1 MSWDPDAPAAVEPT
15 STTSRTSRRRSR
27 KAGLSIAAGFLL
39 ADTLETVAA
48 RFPKSKFAITDY
60 CARAR
65 RLHHRQRLKKN
76 HPNVMGLD
84 FAANESG
91 CLVGYLAAEMAKK
104 QGGKQVIGAVG
115 GLHIP
120 PVDIW
125 IAGYQYCAKLFNPQI
140 KVLTGYSRRLR
151 QVDLCKTVAENQIA
165 QGAQVLFQVAGGCGL
180 GTLTAAAQ
188 AGIWGIGVDKDQYND
203 AKRVLTSG
211 VKRVDLGVLN
221 VIKATKDGK
230 FKGDTDLQFTLANG
244 GMSVGKI
251 NPAVPQA
258 LDRQDERPQAA
269 HHLGRGQGPD
279 RALQRRRARAPA
291 RPHLHRIPAVEATT
305 VLEMRGITKRFP
317 GVVANDHV
325 DFDLR
330 AGEVHAL
337 LGENG
342 AGKST
347 LMNILYGLYRP
358 TRGRSSSGASGS
370 VSARP
375 KDAIA
380 AGIGMVHQHF
390 MLIPVMTVAENIVLA
405 NEPTK
410 AGRCST
416 STRAASACAS
426 CRRRSASQST
436 PTPGSRTSASASSSG
451 SRS

>member
-1 MSWDPDAPAAVEPT
+1 MRNAVRGVVLLLVGAALVVGASACGGGSSKSSSSTQT
-15 STTSRTSRRRSR
+15 STGSSSSMLVALVSDIGKFNDRSFNQSQLEGLNRAKSELGIQTLPLQSNATSDYVPNFTQAVRRN
-27 KAGLSIAAGFLL
+27 AGLSIAAGFLL

-48 RFPKSKFAITDY
+48 RFPDSKFAITDY
-60 CARAR
+60 CAKGAPTCITGSV
-65 RLHHRQRLKKN
+65 LKKN

-140 KVLTGYSRRLR
+140 KVLTGYSGDF
-151 QVDLCKTVAENQIA
+151 VKSDLCKTVAENQIA

-230 FKGDTDLQFTLANG
+230 FKGNTDLQFTLANG
-244 GMSVGKI
+244 GMSVGRI

-258 LDRQDERPQAA
+258 FIDKMNTLK
-269 HHLGRGQGPD
+269 
-279 RALQRRRARAPA
+279 QRIISGDVTVP
-291 RPHLHRIPAVEATT
+291 TT
-305 VLEMRGITKRFP
+305 L
-317 GVVANDHV
+317 
-325 DFDLR
+325 
-330 AGEVHAL
+330 
-337 LGENG
+337 
-342 AGKST
+342 
-347 LMNILYGLYRP
+347 
-358 TRGRSSSGASGS
+358 
-370 VSARP
+370 
-375 KDAIA
+375 
-380 AGIGMVHQHF
+380 
-390 MLIPVMTVAENIVLA
+390 
-405 NEPTK
+405 
-410 AGRCST
+410 
-416 STRAASACAS
+416 
-426 CRRRSASQST
+426 
-436 PTPGSRTSASASSSG
+436 
-451 SRS
+451 